1 MKNIILYGPPGTG
14 KTYTLQKIKKEYL
27 DYEISDD
34 IIRSGYKTNGYK
46 WFVVASVI
54 LNNKNCLSSDKIGE
68 AIRNLNITLGN
79 NISTILKEH
88 NIIDDILG
96 NNKEP
101 RIFEEIKDSLD
112 WRVIIDKI
120 PNEIYKKY
128 FIKGEKCRCKFV
140 TFHQSFSYESF
151 IEGIKPNVKNNIITY
166 DIEDGILK
174 EICKEAKEN
183 KNQRYALF
191 IDEINRGNVS
201 EIFGETISLIEEDKR
216 LGEVNELEVILP
228 YSKEKFGIPNNL
240 DIYGTM
246 NSLDKSITS
255 VDIALRRRFKFKK
268 IKSDDTELKQFF
280 LELGLNI
287 ENIDGVNI
295 LKLKN
300 TLNNRIE
307 LLLDDNYLI
316 GNAYF
321 FNIRKLED
329 IVETI
334 TEKIIPLLEEYFYDD
349 LEKIQI
355 IFNDLDESG
364 ELNRNAIYC
373 HEVLESDKL
382 FRFLGENNIE
392 DRKKFYVSTNINLES
407 IIKIYD
413 LE

>member
-1 MKNIILYGPPGTG
+1 MK
-14 KTYTLQKIKKEYL
+14 
-27 DYEISDD
+27 
-34 IIRSGYKTNGYK
+34 
-46 WFVVASVI
+46 
-54 LNNKNCLSSDKIGE
+54 
-68 AIRNLNITLGN
+68 
-79 NISTILKEH
+79 
-88 NIIDDILG
+88 
-96 NNKEP
+96 
-101 RIFEEIKDSLD
+101 
-112 WRVIIDKI
+112 
-120 PNEIYKKY
+120 
-128 FIKGEKCRCKFV
+128 
-140 TFHQSFSYESF
+140 
-151 IEGIKPNVKNNIITY
+151 
-166 DIEDGILK
+166 
-174 EICKEAKEN
+174 
-183 KNQRYALF
+183 
-191 IDEINRGNVS
+191 
-201 EIFGETISLIEEDKR
+201 
-216 LGEVNELEVILP
+216 VILP
-228 YSKEKFGIPNNL
+228 YSKEEFGIPNNL

-255 VDIALRRRFKFKK
+255 IDIALRRRFKFKK

-280 LELGLNI
+280 LELGLDI

-329 IVETI
+329 IVEAI